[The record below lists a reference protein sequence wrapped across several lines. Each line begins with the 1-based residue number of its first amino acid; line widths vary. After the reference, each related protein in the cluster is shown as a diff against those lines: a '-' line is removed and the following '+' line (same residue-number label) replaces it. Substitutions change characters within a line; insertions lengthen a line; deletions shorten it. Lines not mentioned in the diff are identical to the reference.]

1 MAQAEIDLSPE
12 IQELGIEQYARELD
26 SNGLTIVPPEVN
38 QFGLERIDRI
48 VEIILERA
56 EAMTGSKFTLDDG
69 PLDELEFPRP
79 ELTPERMK
87 QIEAR
92 GLKDALLKPTQFL
105 IQKLTQVDRIF
116 RDLAVNPVSV
126 ALQNHMM
133 AGQTRLS
140 SANCFVKWQGD
151 FGYGPGLG
159 LHADQGATPLP
170 WGPVAHTG
178 NSTWC
183 LTDYTLDGG
192 ALAYVPGTHT
202 EGKPAPPP
210 ERVKDAIPAEAPK
223 GSVIVWH
230 GATWHG
236 AFPRKDKGL
245 RLGLA
250 IYHRHEATLPQ
261 EDVPGQTTEAMA
273 ADSDNPE
280 VYRVLA
286 GLNDKF
292 PYRETQSETV
302 PRVKTSVA
310 AG

>member
-79 ELTPERMK
+79 ELTPEQMK

-92 GLKDALLKPTQFL
+92 GLTDALLKPTQFL

-159 LHADQGATPLP
+159 LHDDQGRPPLP

-192 ALAYVPGTHT
+192 ALAYVQGTHT

-210 ERVKDAIPAEAPK
+210 ERVYIF
-223 GSVIVWH
+223 GL
-230 GATWHG
+230 
-236 AFPRKDKGL
+236 PRKRVGACVTRTSGKRSRTWLPRASVRQGARPGRPNPGSARSCGFSRRVCASDDPGGRVPAPGAENRNFTPKSAL
-245 RLGLA
+245 LG
-250 IYHRHEATLPQ
+250 
-261 EDVPGQTTEAMA
+261 
-273 ADSDNPE
+273 
-280 VYRVLA
+280 
-286 GLNDKF
+286 
-292 PYRETQSETV
+292 
-302 PRVKTSVA
+302 
-310 AG
+310 